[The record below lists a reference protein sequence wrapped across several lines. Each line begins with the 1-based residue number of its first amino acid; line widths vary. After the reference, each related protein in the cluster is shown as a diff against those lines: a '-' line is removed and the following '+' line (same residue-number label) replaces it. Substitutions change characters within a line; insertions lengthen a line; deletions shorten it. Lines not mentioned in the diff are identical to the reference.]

1 VFGAF
6 TTIVKISRPKIQKI
20 KTTNKYIEKTYIFV
34 YTMIYF
40 IHYETELSHKY
51 IDFLL
56 DFCHDKRPHDI
67 ICVIKNKKDLRGR
80 IDKFYYKYKKT
91 LLFGIK
97 EQSEDIFVKCLQNL
111 IYGTW
116 NNEMVQEDVF
126 VGPVNLIC
134 DFWKDIGSKE
144 NIHKY
149 AMTKMKNQR
158 FSNVFDYTYDLDY
171 ESNIFHKKI
180 IETGEDKVSMF
191 AIVFVVF
198 SAIYLFRFSVVFIW
212 KYI

>member
-1 VFGAF
+1 MSFDDLSNDLKEF
-6 TTIVKISRPKIQKI
+6 VKEEQENLSKS
-20 KTTNKYIEKTYIFV
+20 NMDDEYKTYV
-34 YTMIYF
+34 
-40 IHYETELSHKY
+40 
-51 IDFLL
+51 D
-56 DFCHDKRPHDI
+56 
-67 ICVIKNKKDLRGR
+67 
-80 IDKFYYKYKKT
+80 
-91 LLFGIK
+91 
-97 EQSEDIFVKCLQNL
+97 
-111 IYGTW
+111 
-116 NNEMVQEDVF
+116 NNEEELEKSFNIAHSFETSVRGLKIRGSYPTVEEAEMRAKLLRETDPNHDVF

-191 AIVFVVF
+191 ATIVFVVF